1 MSKSILR
8 CAMIMG
14 FMVLRRLGKNL
25 SQSVRCLTTCAK
37 LEHVTLTWVKC
48 GEGAIPPIAC
58 ICGTVTGQDGVLQ
71 QAQSKHNGIRI
82 ITLGVWMLEQG
93 RIRSRRLEDT
103 EKGILTLRLDV
114 VVGRKGEVWQSGCQ
128 RTTLMAEVRKIV
140 PVLTQLK
147 DSIQRNWRCCVYEG
161 LLCG

>member
-1 MSKSILR
+1 
-8 CAMIMG
+8 
-14 FMVLRRLGKNL
+14 
-25 SQSVRCLTTCAK
+25 
-37 LEHVTLTWVKC
+37 
-48 GEGAIPPIAC
+48 
-58 ICGTVTGQDGVLQ
+58 
-71 QAQSKHNGIRI
+71 
-82 ITLGVWMLEQG
+82 MLEQG